1 MSSKRSALTFLL
13 PILLVAFIIQSCGD
27 NSTNFRKIEYT
38 PPEPY
43 DINNAVSDSTTEDGL
58 TIYVIEEGYGPC
70 KDKPDQCGVVS
81 RDQLRVRYTGRTEDG
96 EVFESTYRNGNSTPG
111 ILRNLTPNPITSPQG
126 RRINPLVDGFR
137 RGLLGMVEGEKRKLV
152 IPPELGYG
160 TVDDEPAEGSLENK
174 TLYFDVELVEI
185 LN

>member
-27 NSTNFRKIEYT
+27 NSTNFREIEYT
-38 PPEPY
+38 PPEPF

-58 TIYVIEEGYGPC
+58 TIYVIEEGYG
-70 KDKPDQCGVVS
+70 QSGVVS

-96 EVFESTYRNGNSTPG
+96 EVFESTYRNGETTPG
-111 ILRNLTPNPITSPQG
+111 VLRNLTPNPISSPQG
-126 RRINPLVDGFR
+126 QRINPLVDGFR

-160 TVDDEPAEGSLENK
+160 TVEEEPAEGSLENQ

-185 LN
+185 LD

>member
-13 PILLVAFIIQSCGD
+13 PILLIAFVIQSCGD
-27 NSTNFRKIEYT
+27 NSTNFRQIEYT
-38 PPEPY
+38 PPEPF

-58 TIYVIEEGYGPC
+58 KIYVIEEGNG
-70 KDKPDQCGVVS
+70 KSGVVS

-96 EVFESTYRNGNSTPG
+96 EVFESTYRNGDSTPG

-137 RGLLGMVEGEKRKLV
+137 RGLLGMREGEKRKLV

-160 TVDDEPAEGSLENK
+160 TVDEEPAEGSLENQ

-185 LN
+185 LD